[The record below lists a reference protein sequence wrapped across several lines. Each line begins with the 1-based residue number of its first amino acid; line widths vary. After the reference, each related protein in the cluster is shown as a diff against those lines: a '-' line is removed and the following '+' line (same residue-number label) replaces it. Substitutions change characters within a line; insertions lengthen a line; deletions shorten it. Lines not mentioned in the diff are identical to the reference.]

1 MGSCSIS
8 TKEVASMVGRLRGLG
23 IVLGLIGIVFVAAG
37 AFAFIKTQ
45 EGYKSLNA
53 FSAAQ
58 DVQLTYNDKG
68 ALANPAGDT
77 EEAQA
82 IMALLTKDWGY
93 PVATSELDPKDPIVN
108 TASEYMY
115 QMATIA
121 YHTLHSTVT
130 VVLIEPVDYKGKTYA
145 AGSYDVPI
153 DGRYFSQLDRSDPLQ
168 GPARSQAWSATAHA
182 LIGELGVGTAT
193 ASALQLALA
202 LSGLIGGIGGTLILM
217 GGGLVWATRPETQP
231 VPVLRRAASQA

>member
-1 MGSCSIS
+1 M
-8 TKEVASMVGRLRGLG
+8 TGRLRGLG
-23 IVLGLIGIVFVAAG
+23 IVLGLIGIAFVAAG
-37 AFAFIKTQ
+37 AFAFMKTQ
-45 EGYKSLNA
+45 EGYRSLNA

-68 ALANPAGDT
+68 QLANPAGDT
-77 EEAQA
+77 EEGQA

-130 VVLIEPVDYKGKTYA
+130 VVLTEPVDYKGKTYA

-153 DGRYFSQLDRSDPLQ
+153 DGRYFSQLDRSDPLE
-168 GPARSQAWSATAHA
+168 GPARTQAWSATAHA
-182 LIGELGVGTAT
+182 LIAELGVGTTT
-193 ASALQLALA
+193 ASALQLAL
-202 LSGLIGGIGGTLILM
+202 GLAGVLAGLGGTLILT
-217 GGGLVWATRPETQP
+217 GAGLVWATRPETQP
-231 VPVLRRAASQA
+231 VPVLRTATALA

>member
-1 MGSCSIS
+1 MIS
-8 TKEVASMVGRLRGLG
+8 RLRGLG
-23 IVLGLIGIVFVAAG
+23 FVLALIGMVFVAAG

-68 ALANPAGDT
+68 QLVSGDT
-77 EEAQA
+77 KEAQA
-82 IMALLTKDWGY
+82 IMSLLTKDWGY

-108 TASEYMY
+108 TASEYMF

-130 VVLIEPVDYKGKTYA
+130 VVLTDPVEYKGKSYA
-145 AGSYDVPI
+145 AGTYQVPI

-168 GPARSQAWSATAHA
+168 GPARTQAWSATAQA

-202 LSGLIGGIGGTLILM
+202 LVGLLGGLGGTLILT
-217 GGGLVWATRPETQP
+217 GAGLVWATRTETEA
-231 VPVLRRAASQA
+231 VPVLRTAAVPA

>member
-1 MGSCSIS
+1 MI
-8 TKEVASMVGRLRGLG
+8 GRLRGLG
-23 IVLGLIGIVFVAAG
+23 IVLGLIGIAFVAAG

-68 ALANPAGDT
+68 QLVDRGET

-93 PVATSELDPKDPIVN
+93 PVANSELDPKDPIVN

-130 VVLIEPVDYKGKTYA
+130 VVLTEPVDYNGKTYA
-145 AGSYDVPI
+145 AGSYDVAI
-153 DGRYFSQLDRSDPLQ
+153 DGRYFSQLDRSDPLE
-168 GPARSQAWSATAHA
+168 GPARTQAWSATAHA

-193 ASALQLALA
+193 ASTLQLALA
-202 LSGLIGGIGGTLILM
+202 LAGLLAGLGGTLMLT
-217 GGGLVWATRPETQP
+217 GAGLVWATRPETQP
-231 VPVLRRAASQA
+231 VPVLRPASVEA

>member
-1 MGSCSIS
+1 MIS
-8 TKEVASMVGRLRGLG
+8 RLRGLG
-23 IVLGLIGIVFVAAG
+23 FVLALIGIAFVAAG

-45 EGYKSLNA
+45 EGYRSLNA

-68 ALANPAGDT
+68 QLVDRGET

-93 PVATSELDPKDPIVN
+93 PVATSVLDPKDPVVN
-108 TASEYMY
+108 TASGYMY

-130 VVLIEPVDYKGKTYA
+130 VVLTEAVDYNGKTYA

-153 DGRYFSQLDRSDPLQ
+153 DGRYFSQLDRSDPLE
-168 GPARSQAWSATAHA
+168 GPARTQAWSATAHA

-202 LSGLIGGIGGTLILM
+202 LAGLIGGIGGTLILT
-217 GGGLVWATRPETQP
+217 GAGLVWATRSETQP
-231 VPVLRRAASQA
+231 VPVLRPANVPA

>member
-1 MGSCSIS
+1 
-8 TKEVASMVGRLRGLG
+8 MVGRLRGLG

-37 AFAFIKTQ
+37 AFAFMKTQ

-58 DVQLTYNDKG
+58 DVQLNYNDKG
-68 ALANPAGDT
+68 QLADSAGDT
-77 EEAQA
+77 EEAQG

-93 PVATSELDPKDPIVN
+93 PVATSELDPNDPIVN

-121 YHTLHSTVT
+121 YHTLNSTVT
-130 VVLIEPVDYKGKTYA
+130 VVLTEPVDYKGKTYA

-168 GPARSQAWSATAHA
+168 GPARTQAWSSTAHA
-182 LIGELGVGTAT
+182 LIAELGVGTAT

-202 LSGLIGGIGGTLILM
+202 LAGVLAGLGGTLILT
-217 GGGLVWATRPETQP
+217 GAGLVWATRPETVP
-231 VPVLRRAASQA
+231 VPVLRPASVHA

>member
-1 MGSCSIS
+1 MDNRSTQRFTLMIS
-8 TKEVASMVGRLRGLG
+8 RLRGLG
-23 IVLGLIGIVFVAAG
+23 FVLALIGMVFVAAG
-37 AFAFIKTQ
+37 AFAFLKTQ

-58 DVQLTYNDKG
+58 DVKLTYNDKG
-68 ALANPAGDT
+68 QLADAKGDT
-77 EEAQA
+77 EEAQG

-93 PVATSELDPKDPIVN
+93 PVATSDLNPNDPIVN

-115 QMATIA
+115 QMATIT

-130 VVLIEPVDYKGKTYA
+130 VVLTEPVEYKGKTYA

-153 DGRYFSQLDRSDPLQ
+153 DGRYFSQLDRSDPLE
-168 GPARSQAWSATAHA
+168 GPARAQAWSATPHA
-182 LIGELGVGTAT
+182 LIAELGVGTAT

-202 LSGLIGGIGGTLILM
+202 LAALMGGLGGTLMLT
-217 GGGLVWATRPETQP
+217 GAGLVWATRPETVP
-231 VPVLRRAASQA
+231 VPVLKTATVPA

>member
-1 MGSCSIS
+1 M
-8 TKEVASMVGRLRGLG
+8 AARLRGLG
-23 IVLGLIGIVFVAAG
+23 IVLGLIGIAFVAVG
-37 AFAFIKTQ
+37 AFAFIKSQ

-68 ALANPAGDT
+68 QLADAKGDT
-77 EEAQA
+77 TEAQG

-93 PVATSELDPKDPIVN
+93 PVATSDLNPNDPIVN

-130 VVLIEPVDYKGKTYA
+130 VVLTEPVDYKGKTYA

-168 GPARSQAWSATAHA
+168 GPARTQAWSATAQA

-202 LSGLIGGIGGTLILM
+202 LAALAGGLGGTLILT
-217 GGGLVWATRPETQP
+217 GAGLVWATRRETAAVA
-231 VPVLRRAASQA
+231 VPVLRTAPVPA